1 MLTLSPERWQKVS
14 PYLDQVLSLP
24 GIERRRWLESLG
36 AEKAELA
43 DLLQEQFRCLPQVD
57 SSMVYGRTHV

>member
-1 MLTLSPERWQKVS
+1 MAESEPLSRSGTVIAWNREEEMV
-14 PYLDQVLSLP
+14 
-24 GIERRRWLESLG
+24 GIAR